1 MSVHSS
7 TPLCIYRRE
16 PRGQLQPS
24 LTKPPSAANGRP
36 PRGTRRRW
44 GPLIGRSAC
53 LVGRTPSGPTDL
65 ALWSVGHFL
74 GPLVNGTGFGFCCFG
89 LLLWWALLTHVLT
102 HVASLICW
110 NVMSWIKPHHY
121 ATKLAQNHM
130 HTF

>member
-1 MSVHSS
+1 MCVSS
-7 TPLCIYRRE
+7 FLYPPCIYRRE
-16 PRGQLQPS
+16 PRGELQPC
-24 LTKPPSAANGRP
+24 LIKPPSAANGRP

-65 ALWSVGHFL
+65 TFWCVGQFL
-74 GPLVNGTGFGFCCFG
+74 CPLVNGTGIGFCCFG
-89 LLLWWALLTHVLT
+89 LLMGPFNTCFDMCRV
-102 HVASLICW
+102 LICW

-121 ATKLAQNHM
+121 AVKLAQNHL